1 VLDCNDYVQP
11 YIPEFSGRARY
22 CVYEHVDDGWVWAF
36 ERDDARKTTPHRGLS
51 ELWMALRDWFP
62 VDRILV

>member
-1 VLDCNDYVQP
+1 MLDCNDYVQP

-51 ELWMALRDWFP
+51 ELWL
-62 VDRILV
+62 IS